1 MTILRRMIPA
11 VAAAVAVAAAATA
24 AAQAPA
30 FPVATVDLARVFD
43 KATERSDFDVQMSML
58 QKQIQDELAARQKA
72 FNEDAKKLKD
82 MADPAQAAARA
93 ALEDRLR
100 LDEIRLREWVRSK
113 QMEIDREKALAFQ
126 KIYRSLRDECAK
138 LAQDEG
144 YQLIMVN
151 DSVREIRTRP
161 ANEDQRPQEVQVQE
175 QIGDRKVLFAAKSVD
190 VTEKLIL
197 RMNNARQS
205 TSPKPATPAA
215 APAPADAAK

>member
-1 MTILRRMIPA
+1 MTTIRRMIPA
-11 VAAAVAVAAAATA
+11 IAAAVALSAAATA
-24 AAQAPA
+24 GAQAPA
-30 FPVATVDLARVFD
+30 LPVATVDLARVFD

-58 QKQIQDELAARQKA
+58 QKQIQDELAARQKT
-72 FNEDAKKLKD
+72 FNEDAKRLKE
-82 MADPAQAAARA
+82 MTDPAQAAERA

-138 LAQDEG
+138 LAADEG
-144 YQLIMVN
+144 YQLILVN
-151 DSVREIRTRP
+151 DSVREIRVRP

-190 VTEKLIL
+190 ITEKLIL

-205 TSPKPATPAA
+205 TSPKPAAPAA
-215 APAPADAAK
+215 APADAAK